1 MTKTKIRN
9 KVLDQSKKTINGP
22 RADDYG
28 PADLN
33 HERIAQ
39 GWDVIAKAALKD
51 GGKISKVHVTLM
63 MDWVKT
69 CRLCHKIDHEDSWV
83 DKCGYSAIGA
93 ELSKT
98 K

>member
-1 MTKTKIRN
+1 MTKIRT
-9 KVLDQSKKTINGP
+9 KVLNKSNKTINGP
-22 RADDYG
+22 RAKDYG
-28 PADLN
+28 PADKN
-33 HERIAQ
+33 HDRIAV
-39 GWDVIAKAALKD
+39 GFDGIAKAAIENEGRITKA
-51 GGKISKVHVTLM
+51 HVTLM

-69 CRLCHKIDHEDSWV
+69 CRLCHTIEHEDSWV